1 MKSFVLMLSFF
12 TRLPVPYVE
21 YEEKLYIKGIKT
33 IPFVG
38 IVLGLILYLV
48 SFLTFWLDPEVSAVV
63 LLMTYIFMTGGLH
76 LDGLADT
83 CDGVFSG
90 RDRERMLEIMKDSR
104 IGSFGVLA
112 MLFFFIFYAVMYQ
125 FLPREALL
133 ILPVIG
139 KSAPLISASLAD
151 YARPSGMGQLLVDNI
166 KTPEVA
172 VAVAL
177 PLVLAVG
184 MGVISSGIW
193 APTWAWTVIYLIAAV
208 VAELSVVLLTK
219 WLKKKLG
226 GITGD
231 THGMVCEVSQMVF
244 AFCVYL
250 LTKSP
255 IWYLF

>member
-1 MKSFVLMLSFF
+1 
-12 TRLPVPYVE
+12 
-21 YEEKLYIKGIKT
+21 
-33 IPFVG
+33 
-38 IVLGLILYLV
+38 
-48 SFLTFWLDPEVSAVV
+48 
-63 LLMTYIFMTGGLH
+63 
-76 LDGLADT
+76 
-83 CDGVFSG
+83 
-90 RDRERMLEIMKDSR
+90 
-104 IGSFGVLA
+104 
-112 MLFFFIFYAVMYQ
+112 
-125 FLPREALL
+125 
-133 ILPVIG
+133 
-139 KSAPLISASLAD
+139 
-151 YARPSGMGQLLVDNI
+151 MGQLLVDNI

-193 APTWAWTVIYLIAAV
+193 APTWAWAVIYLIAAV
-208 VAELSVVLLTK
+208 VAELSVVALTK

-244 AFCVYL
+244 VFCVYV

>member
-1 MKSFVLMLSFF
+1 MLSFF

-21 YEEKLYIKGIKT
+21 YEEKLYVKGIKT

-48 SFLTFWLDPEVSAVV
+48 SFVGEIFHPQVTAVI
-63 LLMTYIFMTGGLH
+63 LLLTYIFMTGGLH

-90 RDRERMLEIMKDSR
+90 RERERMLEIMKDSR
-104 IGSFGVLA
+104 IGSFGVLS
-112 MLFFFIFYAVMYQ
+112 MLFFFVFYAVMYQ

-139 KSAPLISASLAD
+139 KSAPLISASMAE

-166 KTPEVA
+166 KAPEVT
-172 VAVAL
+172 VAVLL
-177 PLVLAVG
+177 PLVLSG
-184 MGVISSGIW
+184 M
-193 APTWAWTVIYLIAAV
+193 TVVFGQGLLLVLTCTVATL
-208 VAELSVVLLTK
+208 VAELSVVMLTR

-244 AFCVYL
+244 TFTVYAL
-250 LTKSP
+250 IQVL
-255 IWYLF
+255 

>member
-1 MKSFVLMLSFF
+1 MLMLSFF

-21 YEEKLYIKGIKT
+21 YEEERYIKGIKT

-38 IVLGLILYLV
+38 LVLGAILYLV
-48 SFLTFWLDPEVSAVV
+48 SFVGRWFHPQVTAVI
-63 LLMTYIFMTGGLH
+63 LLAAYIFMTGGLH

-112 MLFFFIFYAVMYQ
+112 MLFFFLFYSVMYQ

-139 KSAPLISASLAD
+139 KSAPLISASLAE
-151 YARPSGMGQLLVDNI
+151 YARPSGMGRLLVDNI
-166 KTPEVA
+166 TAKEVMIA
-172 VAVAL
+172 VILPFLTAMAIPGMQQKLCVVLMIACAL
-177 PLVLAVG
+177 G
-184 MGVISSGIW
+184 
-193 APTWAWTVIYLIAAV
+193 
-208 VAELSVVLLTK
+208 ELSVVFLTA

-244 AFCVYL
+244 AFSVYVGMV
-250 LTKSP
+250 
-255 IWYLF
+255 FFFG

>member
-1 MKSFVLMLSFF
+1 MIKSFLLMLSFF
-12 TRLPVPYVE
+12 TRLPVPQVE
-21 YEEKLYIKGIKT
+21 FEEQRYIRGIKA

-38 IVLGLILYLV
+38 VVLGLILYLV
-48 SFLTFWLDPEVSAVV
+48 SYVNLLFSPAVTALV
-63 LLMTYIFMTGGLH
+63 LLTVYIFITGGLH

-112 MLFFFIFYAVMYQ
+112 MLFFFTFYAVMYQ
-125 FLPREALL
+125 YLPREALL
-133 ILPVIG
+133 LLPVIG

-166 KTPEVA
+166 RTPEVA

-177 PLVLAVG
+177 PFLIALVLPGLPFGLRA
-184 MGVISSGIW
+184 S
-193 APTWAWTVIYLIAAV
+193 LI
-208 VAELSVVLLTK
+208 VACGLGELSVVVATLRV
-219 WLKKKLG
+219 KKLLG

-231 THGMVCEVSQMVF
+231 THGMVCELSQMVF
-244 AFCVYL
+244 AFSVYAVQQL
-250 LTKSP
+250 WAQAVLAQ
-255 IWYLF
+255 II

>member
-1 MKSFVLMLSFF
+1 MAD
-12 TRLPVPYVE
+12 
-21 YEEKLYIKGIKT
+21 
-33 IPFVG
+33 
-38 IVLGLILYLV
+38 IL
-48 SFLTFWLDPEVSAVV
+48 
-63 LLMTYIFMTGGLH
+63 
-76 LDGLADT
+76 
-83 CDGVFSG
+83 
-90 RDRERMLEIMKDSR
+90 RERMLEIMKDSR
-104 IGSFGVLA
+104 IGSFGVLS

-177 PLVLAVG
+177 PLVLSVV
-184 MGVISSGIW
+184 MGVGYI
-193 APTWAWTVIYLIAAV
+193 IAAV
-208 VAELSVVLLTK
+208 VAELSVVALTK

-244 AFCVYL
+244 AFCVYVL
-250 LTKSP
+250 IKSP

>member
-1 MKSFVLMLSFF
+1 MLSFF

-48 SFLTFWLDPEVSAVV
+48 SFLTFWMDPEVSAVV

-104 IGSFGVLA
+104 IGSFGVLS

-193 APTWAWTVIYLIAAV
+193 APTWAWAVIYLIAAV
-208 VAELSVVLLTK
+208 VAELSVVALTK

-244 AFCVYL
+244 VFCVYV

>member
-1 MKSFVLMLSFF
+1 MLSFF

-48 SFLTFWLDPEVSAVV
+48 SFLTFWLDSEVSAVV

-104 IGSFGVLA
+104 IGSFGVLS

-177 PLVLAVG
+177 PLVLSVV
-184 MGVISSGIW
+184 MGVGYI
-193 APTWAWTVIYLIAAV
+193 IAAV
-208 VAELSVVLLTK
+208 VAELSVVALTK

-244 AFCVYL
+244 AFCVYVL
-250 LTKSP
+250 IKSP

>member
-1 MKSFVLMLSFF
+1 MLSFF

-48 SFLTFWLDPEVSAVV
+48 SFLTFWMDPEVSAVV

-104 IGSFGVLA
+104 IGSFGVLS

-177 PLVLAVG
+177 PLVLSVV
-184 MGVISSGIW
+184 MGVGYI
-193 APTWAWTVIYLIAAV
+193 IAAV
-208 VAELSVVLLTK
+208 VAELSVVALTK

-244 AFCVYL
+244 AFCVYVL
-250 LTKSP
+250 IKSP

>member
-48 SFLTFWLDPEVSAVV
+48 SFLTFWMDPEVSAVV

-184 MGVISSGIW
+184 MGVGYI
-193 APTWAWTVIYLIAAV
+193 IAAV
-208 VAELSVVLLTK
+208 VAELSVVALTK

>member
-48 SFLTFWLDPEVSAVV
+48 SFLTFWMDPEVSAVV

-177 PLVLAVG
+177 PLVLSVV
-184 MGVISSGIW
+184 MGVGYI
-193 APTWAWTVIYLIAAV
+193 IAAV
-208 VAELSVVLLTK
+208 VAELSVVALTK

-244 AFCVYL
+244 AFCVYVL
-250 LTKSP
+250 IKSP

>member
-1 MKSFVLMLSFF
+1 MLSFF

-48 SFLTFWLDPEVSAVV
+48 SFLTFWMDPEVSAVV

-184 MGVISSGIW
+184 MGVGYI
-193 APTWAWTVIYLIAAV
+193 IAAV
-208 VAELSVVLLTK
+208 VAELSVVALTK

>member
-1 MKSFVLMLSFF
+1 MLSFF

-21 YEEKLYIKGIKT
+21 YEEKRYIKGIKT

-38 IVLGLILYLV
+38 VVLGLILYIV
-48 SFLTFWLDPEVSAVV
+48 SFLGRWLDPQVTALV
-63 LLMTYIFMTGGLH
+63 LLMTYIFITGGLH

-90 RDRERMLEIMKDSR
+90 RDREKMLEIMKDSR
-104 IGSFGVLA
+104 IGSFGVLS
-112 MLFFFIFYAVMYQ
+112 MLFFFSFYGVMYQ

-133 ILPVIG
+133 ILPVVG
-139 KSAPLISASLAD
+139 KSAPLISAALAD

-166 KTPEVA
+166 KGREVVIA
-172 VAVAL
+172 VGLPFLMAMAL
-177 PLVLAVG
+177 PLAHSSVNMALLVG
-184 MGVISSGIW
+184 CALG
-193 APTWAWTVIYLIAAV
+193 
-208 VAELSVVLLTK
+208 ELSVVLLTA

-244 AFCVYL
+244 AFGVYL
-250 LTKSP
+250 IGRL
-255 IWYLF
+255 L

>member
-1 MKSFVLMLSFF
+1 MLSFF

-172 VAVAL
+172 AAVAL

-184 MGVISSGIW
+184 MGVGYI
-193 APTWAWTVIYLIAAV
+193 IAAV
-208 VAELSVVLLTK
+208 VAELSVVALTK

>member
-1 MKSFVLMLSFF
+1 MKSFILMLSFF

-38 IVLGLILYLV
+38 IVLGLILYAV
-48 SFLTFWLDPEVSAVV
+48 SFVNLWFDPEVTAVV

-90 RDRERMLEIMKDSR
+90 RERERMLEIMKDSR

-112 MLFFFIFYAVMYQ
+112 MLFFFVFYAVMYQ

-166 KTPEVA
+166 KAPEVA
-172 VAVAL
+172 AAVAL
-177 PLVLAVG
+177 PLVVSAATVVAGQGLEP
-184 MGVISSGIW
+184 VIVY
-193 APTWAWTVIYLIAAV
+193 AAAAV
-208 VAELSVVLLTK
+208 IAELSVVLLTR

-244 AFCVYL
+244 AFCVYAIL
-250 LTKSP
+250 KV
-255 IWYLF
+255 I

>member
-1 MKSFVLMLSFF
+1 MLSFF

-21 YEEKLYIKGIKT
+21 YEEKLYVKGIKT

-48 SFLTFWLDPEVSAVV
+48 SFVGEIFHPQVTAVI
-63 LLMTYIFMTGGLH
+63 LLLTYIFMTGGLH

-90 RDRERMLEIMKDSR
+90 RERERMLEIMKDSR
-104 IGSFGVLA
+104 IGSFGVLS
-112 MLFFFIFYAVMYQ
+112 MLFFFVFYAVMYQ

-139 KSAPLISASLAD
+139 KSAPLISASMAE

-166 KTPEVA
+166 KAPEVA
-172 VAVAL
+172 VAVLL
-177 PLVLAVG
+177 PLVLSG
-184 MGVISSGIW
+184 M
-193 APTWAWTVIYLIAAV
+193 TVVFGQGLLLVLTCTVATL
-208 VAELSVVLLTK
+208 VAELSVVMLTR

-244 AFCVYL
+244 TFTVYAL
-250 LTKSP
+250 IQVL
-255 IWYLF
+255 

>member
-1 MKSFVLMLSFF
+1 MLSFF

-21 YEEKLYIKGIKT
+21 YEEERYIKGIKT

-38 IVLGLILYLV
+38 VVLGLILYLV
-48 SFLTFWLDPEVSAVV
+48 SFAGRWFHPQVTAVI

-112 MLFFFIFYAVMYQ
+112 MLFFFVFYAVMYQ
-125 FLPREALL
+125 FLPRTALL

-166 KTPEVA
+166 KTKEVVIA
-172 VAVAL
+172 VLL
-177 PLVLAVG
+177 PLFLAMVIPAEQSLHIPLMAACVLG
-184 MGVISSGIW
+184 
-193 APTWAWTVIYLIAAV
+193 
-208 VAELSVVLLTK
+208 ELSVVFLTA

-244 AFCVYL
+244 AFAVYAL
-250 LTKSP
+250 IQVL
-255 IWYLF
+255 

>member
-1 MKSFVLMLSFF
+1 MLSFF

-48 SFLTFWLDPEVSAVV
+48 SFLTFWMDPEVSAVV

-104 IGSFGVLA
+104 IGSFGVLS

-177 PLVLAVG
+177 PLVLSVV
-184 MGVISSGIW
+184 MGVGYI
-193 APTWAWTVIYLIAAV
+193 IAAV
-208 VAELSVVLLTK
+208 VAELSVVALTK

>member
-1 MKSFVLMLSFF
+1 MKSFLLMLSFF

-21 YEEKLYIKGIKT
+21 YEEERYIKGIKT

-38 IVLGLILYLV
+38 VVLGLILYLV
-48 SFLTFWLDPEVSAVV
+48 SFVGKWLHPQVTAVV

-112 MLFFFIFYAVMYQ
+112 MLFFFTFYAVMYQ

-133 ILPVIG
+133 ILPVVG

-151 YARPSGMGQLLVDNI
+151 YARPSGMGQMLVDNI
-166 KTPEVA
+166 KAKEV
-172 VAVAL
+172 VIAVAL
-177 PLVLAVG
+177 PLLMAMVVP
-184 MGVISSGIW
+184 
-193 APTWAWTVIYLIAAV
+193 APQQGPH
-208 VAELSVVLLTK
+208 VALMIGCALGELSVVLLTA

-244 AFCVYL
+244 AFAVYAV
-250 LTKSP
+250 TQ
-255 IWYLF
+255 IGAV

>member
-48 SFLTFWLDPEVSAVV
+48 SFLTFWMDPEVSAVV

-104 IGSFGVLA
+104 IGSFGVLS

-177 PLVLAVG
+177 PLVLSVV
-184 MGVISSGIW
+184 MGVGYI
-193 APTWAWTVIYLIAAV
+193 IAAV
-208 VAELSVVLLTK
+208 VAELSVVALTK

-244 AFCVYL
+244 AFCVYVL
-250 LTKSP
+250 IKSP

>member
-1 MKSFVLMLSFF
+1 MLSFF

-177 PLVLAVG
+177 PLVLSVV
-184 MGVISSGIW
+184 MGVGYI
-193 APTWAWTVIYLIAAV
+193 IAAV
-208 VAELSVVLLTK
+208 VAELSVVALTK

-244 AFCVYL
+244 AFCVYVL
-250 LTKSP
+250 IKSP

>member
-1 MKSFVLMLSFF
+1 
-12 TRLPVPYVE
+12 
-21 YEEKLYIKGIKT
+21 
-33 IPFVG
+33 
-38 IVLGLILYLV
+38 
-48 SFLTFWLDPEVSAVV
+48 
-63 LLMTYIFMTGGLH
+63 
-76 LDGLADT
+76 
-83 CDGVFSG
+83 
-90 RDRERMLEIMKDSR
+90 
-104 IGSFGVLA
+104 

-193 APTWAWTVIYLIAAV
+193 APTWAWAVIYLIAAV
-208 VAELSVVLLTK
+208 VAELSVVALTK

-244 AFCVYL
+244 VFCVYV

>member
-48 SFLTFWLDPEVSAVV
+48 SFLTFWMDPEVSAVV

-104 IGSFGVLA
+104 IGSFGVLS

-139 KSAPLISASLAD
+139 KSAPLFSASLAD

-172 VAVAL
+172 VAVVL
-177 PLVLAVG
+177 PLVLSVI

-193 APTWAWTVIYLIAAV
+193 APTWAWVVIYMIAAV
-208 VAELSVVLLTK
+208 VAELSVVVLTK

-244 AFCVYL
+244 AFCVYVIL
-250 LTKSP
+250 Q
-255 IWYLF
+255 F

>member
-48 SFLTFWLDPEVSAVV
+48 SFLTFWMDPEVSAVV

-184 MGVISSGIW
+184 MGVGYI
-193 APTWAWTVIYLIAAV
+193 IAAV
-208 VAELSVVLLTK
+208 VAELSVVALTK

-231 THGMVCEVSQMVF
+231 THGMGCEVSQMVF
-244 AFCVYL
+244 AFCVYAIL
-250 LTKSP
+250 Q
-255 IWYLF
+255 F

>member
-1 MKSFVLMLSFF
+1 MLSFF

-21 YEEKLYIKGIKT
+21 YEEKLYVKGIKT

-48 SFLTFWLDPEVSAVV
+48 SFVGEIFHPQVTAVI
-63 LLMTYIFMTGGLH
+63 LLLTYIFMTGGLH

-90 RDRERMLEIMKDSR
+90 RERERMLEIMKDSR
-104 IGSFGVLA
+104 IGSFGVLS
-112 MLFFFIFYAVMYQ
+112 MLFFFVFYAVMYQ

-139 KSAPLISASLAD
+139 KSAPLISASMAE

-166 KTPEVA
+166 KAPEVA
-172 VAVAL
+172 VAVLL
-177 PLVLAVG
+177 PLVL
-184 MGVISSGIW
+184 SG
-193 APTWAWTVIYLIAAV
+193 ATVVFGQGLLLVLVCTVATL
-208 VAELSVVLLTK
+208 VAELSVVMLTR

-244 AFCVYL
+244 AFMVYAL
-250 LTKSP
+250 IQVL
-255 IWYLF
+255 